1 MPYRTPGALR
11 SALEARLV
19 NESIDRG
26 LALDRLRK
34 RAVFE
39 RILARLNMAEPGH
52 WIVKGGMAL
61 ELRTN
66 SGARS
71 TKDLDLATRSE
82 IRDGADLRDTLLNIL
97 GRDPEA
103 DGFSFLVA
111 PPVPIDSDQAGRPG
125 WRCAVEAR
133 LDGRTFERVR
143 LDIVLRPEEIAATE
157 QLPIPNSLAFA
168 GFPFHDAEVVSPS
181 QQFAEKLH
189 ALTRTYGRENTRT
202 HDLAD
207 LVFIV
212 EQGWVTPGAVLEAA
226 RVVFAARATHA
237 MPVAVIDPPTFWG
250 PQYADLGA
258 EMALGAATLEAA
270 MALVRAFWADV
281 VALEGEDR

>member
-1 MPYRTPGALR
+1 MPYGTPAALR

-39 RILARLNMAEPGH
+39 RILARLNVAEPGH

-82 IRDGADLRDTLLNIL
+82 IHDGDELRDTLLDIL
-97 GRDPEA
+97 GHDPEG
-103 DGFSFLVA
+103 DDFSFLVA
-111 PPVPIDSDQAGRPG
+111 PPASIGPDQAGRPG

-157 QLPIPNSLAFA
+157 RLPVPNSLAFA
-168 GFPFHDAEVVSPS
+168 GYPSHDAEVVAPS

-207 LVFIV
+207 LVFII
-212 EQGWVTPGAVLEAA
+212 EQGWVTPGPVVEAA
-226 RVVFAARATHA
+226 RVVFAARATHE
-237 MPVAVIDPPTFWG
+237 MPIAIVDPPTFWG
-250 PQYADLGA
+250 PQYAELGA
-258 EMALGAATLEAA
+258 EMALEAATLEAA

-281 VALEGEDR
+281 VALQGEDQ